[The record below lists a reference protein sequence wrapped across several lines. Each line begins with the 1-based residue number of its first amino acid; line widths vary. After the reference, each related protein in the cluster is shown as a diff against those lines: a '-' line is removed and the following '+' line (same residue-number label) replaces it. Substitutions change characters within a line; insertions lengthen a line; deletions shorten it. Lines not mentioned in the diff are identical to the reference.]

1 MSETKKN
8 NSIKEE
14 EEEEEAQYGQDY
26 INSECYV

>member
-1 MSETKKN
+1 MSETKKKN
-8 NSIKEE
+8 NSIK

>member
-14 EEEEEAQYGQDY
+14 EEEAQYGQDY
-26 INSECYV
+26 INLECYV